1 MTLRG
6 AMALA
11 LCLMAPAVRGDTI
24 RVASFNAE
32 LVRAGPGLLLRDIAG
47 GDDPQI
53 AAFVAVV
60 AEVAPDILVLQG
72 VDFDHRLASLGALN
86 AALAAAG
93 AGYADILALPTNRG
107 LDSGRDLDGDGQAGG
122 PGDAQGYGRFY
133 GQGAMAILSRFPIRR
148 AGLRDFTPLRWAD
161 LPGALRP
168 ETAEGAPFP
177 TPQAWEIRR
186 LSSSGH
192 WVVPVDT
199 PSGILTILAFH
210 AGPPVFDGPEDA
222 NGRRNHDEIVF
233 WQRLLDADLGAP
245 PDPPFVLAGSA
256 NLDPDR
262 GEGRRAAIR
271 ALLDDPRLQD
281 PAPTGASGPDTVDW
295 PQVGRLRVD
304 YVLPSADLAV
314 TGGAVHWPAE
324 GAGGHNAA
332 ITASRHRLVW
342 VDVTLPPG

>member
-6 AMALA
+6 ALALA
-11 LCLMAPAVRGDTI
+11 LCLAAQPSLSDTI

-32 LVRAGPGLLLRDIAG
+32 LVRDGPGLLLRDITGG
-47 GDDPQI
+47 GDAQV

-60 AEVAPDILVLQG
+60 AAVAPDILVLQG
-72 VDFDHRLASLGALN
+72 VDFDHRLATLGALN
-86 AALAAAG
+86 AALGAAG
-93 AGYADILALPTNRG
+93 AGYADMLALPTNRG

-122 PGDAQGYGRFY
+122 PGDAQGYARFY

-148 AGLRDFTPLRWAD
+148 EGLRDFTPLRWAD

-168 ETAEGAPFP
+168 ETAEGTPFP
-177 TPQAWEIRR
+177 TAQAWEIRR

-192 WVVPVDT
+192 WVVPIDT
-199 PSGILTILAFH
+199 PQGALTILAFH

-233 WQRLLDADLGAP
+233 WQRLLDGDLGAP
-245 PDPPFVLAGSA
+245 PGRPFVLAGSA

-262 GEGRRAAIR
+262 GEGLRAAIR
-271 ALLDDPRLQD
+271 ALLADPRLQD
-281 PAPTGASGPDTVDW
+281 PVPVGASGPDTVDW

-304 YVLPSADLAV
+304 YVLPSSDLAV
-314 TGGAVHWPAE
+314 TGGAVHWPE
-324 GAGGHNAA
+324 DGA
-332 ITASRHRLVW
+332 TVEQASRHRLVW
-342 VDVTLPPG
+342 VDVALPPG

>member
-6 AMALA
+6 ALA
-11 LCLMAPAVRGDTI
+11 LGLCLLAPAVRGDTI

-32 LVRAGPGLLLRDIAG
+32 LVRDGPGLLLRDIMA

-60 AEVAPDILVLQG
+60 AAVSPDILVLQG
-72 VDFDHRLASLGALN
+72 VDFDHRLATLIALN
-86 AALAAAG
+86 SALAAAG
-93 AGYADILALPTNRG
+93 ADYPDILALPTNRG

-148 AGLRDFTPLRWAD
+148 DALRDFTPLRWAD

-168 ETAEGAPFP
+168 ERPDGSVFP

-192 WVVPVDT
+192 WVVPIDT
-199 PSGILTILAFH
+199 SQGMLTMLAFH

-233 WQRLLDADLGAP
+233 WQRLLDGELGMP
-245 PDPPFVLAGSA
+245 PGQPFVLAGSA

-262 GEGRRAAIR
+262 GEGRRTAIR
-271 ALLDDPRLQD
+271 GLLDDPRLQD
-281 PAPTGASGPDTVDW
+281 PAPIGAGGLDTVDW
-295 PQVGRLRVD
+295 PLVGRLRVD
-304 YVLPSADLAV
+304 YVLPSSDLAV
-314 TGGAVHWPAE
+314 AGGAVHWPAE
-324 GAGGHNAA
+324 GAPGHDAA
-332 ITASRHRLVW
+332 LAASRHRLVW
-342 VDVTLPPG
+342 VDVALPPG

>member
-11 LCLMAPAVRGDTI
+11 LCLLAPAVWGDTI

-32 LVRAGPGLLLRDIAG
+32 LVRDGPGLLLRDIAR
-47 GDDPQI
+47 GDDAQV

-72 VDFDHRLASLGALN
+72 VDFDHRLATLGALN

-93 AGYADILALPTNRG
+93 AGYAEMIALPTNRG
-107 LDSGRDLDGDGQAGG
+107 LDSGRDLDGDGQAWG

-148 AGLRDFTPLRWAD
+148 ESLRDFTPLRWAD

-168 ETAEGAPFP
+168 ERPDGTAFP
-177 TPQAWEIRR
+177 TPQAWEMRR

-199 PSGILTILAFH
+199 PLGVLSVLAFH

-233 WQRLLDADLGAP
+233 WQRLLDGDLGAP
-245 PDPPFVLAGSA
+245 PG
-256 NLDPDR
+256 
-262 GEGRRAAIR
+262 
-271 ALLDDPRLQD
+271 
-281 PAPTGASGPDTVDW
+281 
-295 PQVGRLRVD
+295 
-304 YVLPSADLAV
+304 
-314 TGGAVHWPAE
+314 
-324 GAGGHNAA
+324 
-332 ITASRHRLVW
+332 
-342 VDVTLPPG
+342 